1 MSEKHLVWL
10 SVGLGVATL
19 VITYRMAKG
28 LESAKA
34 DIDSFKA
41 NPAKGVLDFFGSYQ

>member
-1 MSEKHLVWL
+1 MSEKTLVWV
-10 SVGLGVATL
+10 SVGLGLTTL

-28 LESAKA
+28 LESVKT
-34 DIDSFKA
+34 DVDNFKA